1 MKHVIKK
8 PVVTE
13 KSVSLS
19 EQGKYMIEVDQ
30 NANKN
35 EIAEAA
41 KEIYGVDTIKV
52 NIVKRVAK
60 TSKHGKQTR
69 TKPAKKIA
77 ILTLK
82 KDQKIELFEDK
93 K

>member
-1 MKHVIKK
+1 MKQIIKK

-19 EQGKYMIEVDQ
+19 EVGKYMIEVDQ
-30 NANKN
+30 NANKR
-35 EIAEAA
+35 EISEAV
-41 KEIYGVDTIKV
+41 KEIYGVDTVKV
-52 NIVKRVAK
+52 NITKRKAK
-60 TSKHGKQTR
+60 TSRYGKQTR

-82 KDQKIELFEDK
+82 KDQKIELFEEQK
-93 K
+93 